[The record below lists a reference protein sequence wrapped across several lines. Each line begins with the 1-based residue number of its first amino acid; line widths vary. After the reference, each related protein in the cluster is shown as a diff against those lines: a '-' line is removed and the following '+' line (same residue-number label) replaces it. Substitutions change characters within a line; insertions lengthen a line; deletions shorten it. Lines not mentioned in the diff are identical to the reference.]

1 MIKKLKYFNGVM
13 KVGALFVN
21 MVKQRQ
27 LETQKRRIYQEIIV
41 QTYKTK

>member
-1 MIKKLKYFNGVM
+1 MIKKLKYFNGVI

-27 LETQKRRIYQEIIV
+27 LETLRKEGYTR
-41 QTYKTK
+41 KS

>member
-1 MIKKLKYFNGVM
+1 MIKKLKYFNGVI

-27 LETQKRRIYQEIIV
+27 LETLRKEGCTR
-41 QTYKTK
+41 KS